1 MVSLLKSLPAFEERA
16 RECGLSEDQIR
27 GLKDAG
33 ITNLAS
39 LAFSLTSPGTTP
51 SEDAL
56 RGLLDPA
63 NPGNVNLTSL
73 ASIRRLMFEAQT
85 LSIAQLKNSIEG
97 NVEKKAELVPAERT
111 ARIQAQRDRM
121 LGLELVG
128 SLECSFA
135 CYDLVGT
142 MIEADTPLY
151 LEPHRFG
158 SRAQEVSR
166 ERPPKQLVIDGSA
179 KLSFKEQQTQDRC
192 ALSDPLLLH
201 QALARRALAFDL
213 MQVCSYSVLDKWHRF
228 LIDRLHQHP
237 PPNFRKVSIE
247 QVLRCDRAAW
257 VKLAEL
263 CPSIKRD
270 ARGDLP
276 LNALIPGLCSDPHV
290 MFHLLPLH
298 GHDRPSHE
306 TPDDKRRKKGGKEK
320 EQEKEKAKEK
330 GKQAPDDKQKAV
342 AENREKQIRARM
354 PKELQD
360 PKLMITH
367 NGTRLCWSFNLSK
380 GCTFAAAGK
389 ECKKGFHKCMKC
401 GNDHALHECK
411 A

>member
-1 MVSLLKSLPAFEERA
+1 MVSLLKSVPAFEERA
-16 RECGLSEDQIR
+16 SECGLSADQIQV
-27 GLKDAG
+27 LKDKG
-33 ITNLAS
+33 INTLAS

-51 SEDAL
+51 SDDGL
-56 RGLLDPA
+56 RGLLDSA
-63 NPGNVNLTSL
+63 NPGGVNLTSL
-73 ASIRRLMFEAQT
+73 ACIRRLMFESQT

-111 ARIQAQRDRM
+111 ARIQAQRNRM

-128 SLECSFA
+128 SLECSYA

-142 MIEADTPLY
+142 LIEADTPLY

-192 ALSDPLLLH
+192 ALTDPLLLH
-201 QALARRALAFDL
+201 QALSRRALAFDL
-213 MQVCSYSVLDKWHRF
+213 MQVCSFSVLDKWHRL
-228 LIDRLHQHP
+228 LIDKLHQHP
-237 PPNFRKVSIE
+237 PPNFRKVSME
-247 QVLRCDRAAW
+247 QILRCDRAAW
-257 VKLAEL
+257 IKLSEQCA
-263 CPSIKRD
+263 SIKRD
-270 ARGDLP
+270 ATGTLP
-276 LNALIPGLCSDPHV
+276 LDGLVPGLIHDPHV

-298 GHDRPSHE
+298 GHDRPSHD
-306 TPDDKRRKKGGKEK
+306 TPDDKRRKKGGKGK

-330 GKQAPDDKQKAV
+330 GKQASDDKQKGAE
-342 AENREKQIRARM
+342 ENREKQIRARL

-360 PKLMITH
+360 PKLMIAH
-367 NGTRLCWSFNLSK
+367 NGTRLCWSFNLAK
-380 GCTFAAAGK
+380 GCSFAAAGK
-389 ECKKGFHKCMKC
+389 ECKKGLHKCMKC
-401 GNDHALHECK
+401 AGDHALHECK